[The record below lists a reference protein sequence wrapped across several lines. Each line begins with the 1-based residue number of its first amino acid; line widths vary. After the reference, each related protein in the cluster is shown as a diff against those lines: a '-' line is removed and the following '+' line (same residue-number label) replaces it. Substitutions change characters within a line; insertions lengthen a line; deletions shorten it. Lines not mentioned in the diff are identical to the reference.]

1 MKPLIWQTSEKF
13 KNKHIMDYKWRE
25 RVTDIYIFM
34 GGKILPSPDVGR
46 LRYFQDPKNYDLV
59 FVSESPPKEF
69 LKFDCLPNN
78 STGKSPLVNKKVLD
92 IFNKLCPNDI
102 QAFQATIIPDKKSKH
117 SFENHDYWLINITKQ
132 MDVIDLENSDLS
144 FFEEDPSS
152 IFIIKRLRF
161 LNNIDPDITFIAR
174 VSNDHSLQI
183 VSPSLAQA
191 FKDAKVT
198 GVRFIEDKEYS

>member
-1 MKPLIWQTSEKF
+1 MKALIWQTSEKF
-13 KNKHIMDYKWRE
+13 KNKHILDYKWRE

-46 LRYFQDPKNYDLV
+46 LRYSQDPKDYDLI
-59 FVSESPPKEF
+59 FESACQPKEF

-78 STGKSPLVNKKVLD
+78 GTAPLVNKKVLD

-117 SFENHDYWLINITKQ
+117 RFQNHDYWLINITKQ
-132 MDVIDLENSDLS
+132 MDVIDLENSELS
-144 FFEEDPSS
+144 FFEEAPSS
-152 IFIIKRLRF
+152 ISSIKRLLF
-161 LNNIDPDITFIAR
+161 LNNVNTDTCFIAR
-174 VSNDHSLQI
+174 APNRCSLEI

-198 GVRFIEDKEYS
+198 GVRFIEDKEY

>member
-46 LRYFQDPKNYDLV
+46 LRYFQDPKDYDLI
-59 FVSESPPKEF
+59 FESACQPKEF

-78 STGKSPLVNKKVLD
+78 GTAPLVNKKVLD

-117 SFENHDYWLINITKQ
+117 RFQNHDYWLINITKQ
-132 MDVIDLENSDLS
+132 MDVIDLENSELS
-144 FFEEDPSS
+144 FFEEAPSS
-152 IFIIKRLRF
+152 ISSIKRLLF
-161 LNNIDPDITFIAR
+161 LNNVNTDTCFIAR
-174 VSNDHSLQI
+174 APNRCSLEI

-198 GVRFIEDKEYS
+198 GVRFIEDKEY